1 MYFRGHWIRAF
12 LAGLGIACGASA
24 QAGETVTYNYDV
36 LGRLAGT
43 STNNGLTTS
52 ITYDAAGN
60 RSNYSVAG
68 VTPPPAFSVN
78 DVTAT
83 EGSTLTFTVLRTG
96 VTTSSHS
103 VTYGTANGTA
113 LAGSDYTTAGGTL
126 TFAPGDTS
134 KTVTV
139 ATIDDP
145 INEGNE
151 TLSLNLSGPTGG
163 ATLADALGVG
173 TITDNDPPPAF
184 SVNDVTATEGGTLTF
199 TVLKTGATT
208 SSHNVTYGT
217 ANGTAFAGSDYT
229 TAGGTLTF
237 APGDTSKTVSIATI
251 NDSLDELNGTFSL
264 NLSGVTG
271 GATIADAMGVGTI
284 VDDDAGPVFSIND
297 ASATEG
303 GGLVF
308 TVTKTGATSV
318 TYNVSGGTAD
328 GSAVAGA
335 DYIAVSGTLT
345 FAPAETSRTVVI
357 DGIQDSMDEPNE
369 TFNLNILSSDPGSTI
384 GDGQGAGTIVDDDP
398 SSFGMNGVSSAEPG
412 SLTSTASIDHRI
424 SSATWNGAVTSAADA
439 ASSAISG
446 SSAAGLDGSS
456 P

>member
-1 MYFRGHWIRAF
+1 M
-12 LAGLGIACGASA
+12 
-24 QAGETVTYNYDV
+24 
-36 LGRLAGT
+36 
-43 STNNGLTTS
+43 
-52 ITYDAAGN
+52 
-60 RSNYSVAG
+60 
-68 VTPPPAFSVN
+68 
-78 DVTAT
+78 
-83 EGSTLTFTVLRTG
+83 
-96 VTTSSHS
+96 
-103 VTYGTANGTA
+103 
-113 LAGSDYTTAGGTL
+113 
-126 TFAPGDTS
+126 
-134 KTVTV
+134 
-139 ATIDDP
+139 
-145 INEGNE
+145 
-151 TLSLNLSGPTGG
+151 
-163 ATLADALGVG
+163 
-173 TITDNDPPPAF
+173 
-184 SVNDVTATEGGTLTF
+184 
-199 TVLKTGATT
+199 
-208 SSHNVTYGT
+208 
-217 ANGTAFAGSDYT
+217 
-229 TAGGTLTF
+229 TF

-345 FAPAETSRTVVI
+345 FAPAETSRTIVIDGIQDSMDEPNETFNLNILSSDPGSTIGDGQGAGTIVDDDAGPVFSINDASATEGGGLVFTVTKTGATSVTYNVSGGTADGSAVAGADYIAVSGTLTFAPAETSRTIVI